1 MPPEVLDLLAPIIIL
16 PTLGT
21 MVLIGIKMRL
31 NYLRDIR
38 LGTTT
43 EETRQ
48 LEEEVNNLRDEVL
61 YLREG
66 LDDMAER
73 IEFHERLLTK
83 AAEDEPRPPA

>member
-1 MPPEVLDLLAPIIIL
+1 MSPELLDLLAPIIIL

-21 MVLIGIKMRL
+21 LVLIGIKMRL

-38 LGTTT
+38 LGKTA
-43 EETRQ
+43 EENRQ
-48 LEEEVNNLRDEVL
+48 LEEEVANLRDEVL

-66 LDDMAER
+66 MDDMSER

-83 AAEDEPRPPA
+83 AKDEQARALE

>member
-1 MPPEVLDLLAPIIIL
+1 MALV
-16 PTLGT
+16 
-21 MVLIGIKMRL
+21 GIKMRL

-38 LGTTT
+38 LGKTT

-48 LEEEVNNLRDEVL
+48 LEEEVNSLRDEVL
-61 YLREG
+61 YLRDG

-83 AAEDEPRPPA
+83 AAEDEPRPQA